1 MFLYIHLTHWL
12 WFNMHIYSLTF
23 WFGSKIIYL
32 LSNLISKI
40 FSKCLRIV
48 CELCS
53 LLPPLS
59 NSACMCMY
67 VSLCMPHFL
76 CVFVSRQRTKRASTN
91 CHLSICA
98 IWWDKLVWNV
108 HMYFFSTMLFF
119 FCKCCM
125 IFLLWTIFLTYFDP
139 LRIWRTGTIPN
150 QGTYQMHKICFVL

>member
-12 WFNMHIYSLTF
+12 WFNMHIYLLTF

-32 LSNLISKI
+32 PSNLISKI

-53 LLPPLS
+53 LLPPPPTQRVC
-59 NSACMCMY
+59 ACT
-67 VSLCMPHFL
+67 FL
-76 CVFVSRQRTKRASTN
+76 CACLIFFVYLCRDREQRGPVQIATWVFVQYDEIN
-91 CHLSICA
+91 LYEMSIC
-98 IWWDKLVWNV
+98 I
-108 HMYFFSTMLFF
+108 FFLPCYF